1 MRKFREILAGGDKGF
16 TLIEL
21 LVVIAVL
28 GILAAIAIPRLSGVS
43 DQARVTEAVSIVGSF
58 RTAQEVY
65 YTTNDNNY
73 AGSSDLDDLKAY
85 VEYNDTD
92 WSVSVSSSNEGQSYT
107 IFVEE
112 NVSDSE
118 TAQLQAKYSSGNSNV
133 ETSING
139 GLSL

>member
-1 MRKFREILAGGDKGF
+1 MCIRD
-16 TLIEL
+16 
-21 LVVIAVL
+21 
-28 GILAAIAIPRLSGVS
+28 
-43 DQARVTEAVSIVGSF
+43 SF

-112 NVSDSE
+112 NVSDDE